1 MKVGNLFLFNKIMQ
15 KEEEMRKRSG
25 FTLIEL
31 VMVIVILGILAAVA
45 IPTFF
50 NLQSDAQ
57 KSACKGA
64 LGGLRS
70 GASIWYAKQAASG
83 SAGWP
88 TAAQLTAT
96 TNGVMAGGVVPQN
109 PYTNSNT
116 VVAGASETANTA
128 AGWIYDVNTGK
139 IWSSA
144 SETQGSGF

>member
-1 MKVGNLFLFNKIMQ
+1 MN
-15 KEEEMRKRSG
+15 RRSG

-50 NLQSDAQ
+50 NLQEDAK

-70 GASIWYAKQAASG
+70 GVSIWYAKQAASG
-83 SAGWP
+83 SAAWP
-88 TAAQLTAT
+88 TIVELTAA
-96 TNGVMAGGVVPQN
+96 TNGVMAGGVIPAN
-109 PYTNSNT
+109 PYTDSKV

-128 AGWIYDVNTGK
+128 AGWIYDADTGK

-144 SETQGSGF
+144 SDTQGSGF